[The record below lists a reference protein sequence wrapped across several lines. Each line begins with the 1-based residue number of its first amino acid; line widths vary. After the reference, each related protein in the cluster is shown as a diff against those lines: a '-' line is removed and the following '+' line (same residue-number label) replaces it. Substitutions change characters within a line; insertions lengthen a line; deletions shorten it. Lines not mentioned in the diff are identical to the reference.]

1 MTMSSPTD
9 RRKAAYSPAG
19 LARYASPYPYVIAP
33 HLRFLNRKLLETVY
47 GHTKRLVIS
56 MPPRSGKSE
65 LISHYLPAWY
75 VASFPNRQVIL
86 AGYETTFAAE
96 WGGKAREVIV
106 EHGPEVFGVTVDE
119 HNSARNNWR
128 VKHKMAAYSVM
139 RTAGLGG
146 PLTGKGADM
155 LVLDDPVKN
164 ADSVLSQNA
173 RDRMWDWWVSVAY
186 TRLQKGGTAIVVGTR
201 WHEDDLIGRLIRQ
214 RDEGEEDWEVLNL
227 PAIAEPGD
235 PIGRTEGEALW
246 PEMFPPEVLGQI
258 RRTQGPYWW
267 AAMYMGR
274 PTPLEGGVLKREW
287 MNNRY
292 SAPPAMQRVIQT
304 VDSAAKSGEDND
316 YSIVATWGTDGI
328 DFYLLDVWRA
338 KVEFPELKRAVSD
351 QFIKHQ
357 PSAVYVEDASSGM
370 SLLQE
375 MQRETMIPVIAQQTI
390 SNKLGR
396 VHAVSGLF
404 QSGKVKLPRTAPWLA
419 EWIEEH
425 TSFPNGAYDDQVDT
439 TAYALHELA
448 YQGSP
453 VMVFV

>member
-1 MTMSSPTD
+1 
-9 RRKAAYSPAG
+9 
-19 LARYASPYPYVIAP
+19 
-33 HLRFLNRKLLETVY
+33 
-47 GHTKRLVIS
+47 
-56 MPPRSGKSE
+56 
-65 LISHYLPAWY
+65 
-75 VASFPNRQVIL
+75 
-86 AGYETTFAAE
+86 
-96 WGGKAREVIV
+96 
-106 EHGPEVFGVTVDE
+106 
-119 HNSARNNWR
+119 
-128 VKHKMAAYSVM
+128 
-139 RTAGLGG
+139 
-146 PLTGKGADM
+146 
-155 LVLDDPVKN
+155 
-164 ADSVLSQNA
+164 
-173 RDRMWDWWVSVAY
+173 
-186 TRLQKGGTAIVVGTR
+186 
-201 WHEDDLIGRLIRQ
+201 
-214 RDEGEEDWEVLNL
+214 
-227 PAIAEPGD
+227 
-235 PIGRTEGEALW
+235 
-246 PEMFPPEVLGQI
+246 MFPPEVLEQI

-292 SAPPAMQRVIQT
+292 SVLPAMQRVIQT
-304 VDSAAKSGEDND
+304 VDSAAKAEEHND
-316 YSIVATWGTDGI
+316 YSIVATWGTDGV

-351 QFIKHQ
+351 QFVKHQ

-404 QSGKVKLPRTAPWLA
+404 QSGKVKLPRRAPWLA

-439 TAYALHELA
+439 TAYALHELC

>member
-1 MTMSSPTD
+1 MSSPTD

-128 VKHKMAAYSVM
+128 VKHGRAAYSVM

-146 PLTGKGADM
+146 PLTGKCAYM

-164 ADSVLSQNA
+164 AESVLSQNA

-235 PIGRTEGEALW
+235 PLGREEGEALW
-246 PEMFPPEVLGQI
+246 PEMFPPEVLEQI

-328 DFYLLDVWRA
+328 DFYLIDVWRA

-448 YQGSP
+448 YQFSP

>member
-1 MTMSSPTD
+1 
-9 RRKAAYSPAG
+9 
-19 LARYASPYPYVIAP
+19 
-33 HLRFLNRKLLETVY
+33 
-47 GHTKRLVIS
+47 
-56 MPPRSGKSE
+56 
-65 LISHYLPAWY
+65 
-75 VASFPNRQVIL
+75 
-86 AGYETTFAAE
+86 
-96 WGGKAREVIV
+96 
-106 EHGPEVFGVTVDE
+106 
-119 HNSARNNWR
+119 
-128 VKHKMAAYSVM
+128 MAAYSVM

-246 PEMFPPEVLGQI
+246 PEMFPPEVLEQI

-338 KVEFPELKRAVSD
+338 KVEFPELKRAVCD
-351 QFIKHQ
+351 QFFKHQ

>member
-9 RRKAAYSPAG
+9 RWKAAYSPAG

-106 EHGPEVFGVTVDE
+106 EHGTEVFGVTVDE

-128 VKHKMAAYSVM
+128 VKHQMAAYSVM

-186 TRLQKGGTAIVVGTR
+186 TRLQKGGTTIVVGTR

-235 PIGRTEGEALW
+235 PLGREEGEALW
-246 PEMFPPEVLGQI
+246 PEMFSLEVLEQI

-287 MNNRY
+287 MNNRF

-304 VDSAAKSGEDND
+304 VDSAAKSGEHND

-338 KVEFPELKRAVSD
+338 KVEFPELKRAVAD
-351 QFIKHQ
+351 QFFKHQ
-357 PSAVYVEDASSGM
+357 ASAVYVEVASSGM

-375 MQRETMIPVIAQQTI
+375 MQRETMIPIIAQQTI

-448 YQGSP
+448 YQVSP

>member
-1 MTMSSPTD
+1 MSSPAN

-33 HLRFLNRKLLETVY
+33 HLRFLNRKLLESIY

-75 VASFPNRQVIL
+75 VASFPNKQVIL

-128 VKHKMAAYSVM
+128 VKHEMAAYSVM

-246 PEMFPPEVLGQI
+246 PEMFPPEVLEQI

-375 MQRETMIPVIAQQTI
+375 MQRETMIPVIAQQPI

-448 YQGSP
+448 YQLSP

>member
-1 MTMSSPTD
+1 M
-9 RRKAAYSPAG
+9 
-19 LARYASPYPYVIAP
+19 
-33 HLRFLNRKLLETVY
+33 VY
-47 GHTKRLVIS
+47 L
-56 MPPRSGKSE
+56 
-65 LISHYLPAWY
+65 
-75 VASFPNRQVIL
+75 
-86 AGYETTFAAE
+86 
-96 WGGKAREVIV
+96 

-128 VKHKMAAYSVM
+128 AQHKMAAYSVM

-164 ADSVLSQNA
+164 AESVLSQNA

-201 WHEDDLIGRLIRQ
+201 WHEDDLIARLIRQ

-235 PIGRTEGEALW
+235 PLGREEGEALW
-246 PEMFPPEVLGQI
+246 PEMFPLEVLEQI

-292 SAPPAMQRVIQT
+292 SAPPAMQRIIQT

-351 QFIKHQ
+351 QFFKHQ

-375 MQRETMIPVIAQQTI
+375 MQRETMIPVIAQQPI

-404 QSGKVKLPRTAPWLA
+404 QSGKVMLPRTAPWLA
-419 EWIEEH
+419 EWIEKH